1 MTDTVRLAVIG
12 CGGRAGRLVQEVA
25 ELDSAVELVGVLD
38 PDEDGVRSRL
48 PERFAGAPFYDS
60 VAALNRGARPTALL
74 VGTRCHLHTEY
85 AIEVADL
92 DLPLFVEKPV
102 SISMEQAQ
110 RLEAAYAGRYERV
123 VVSFPLRVSSL
134 TELIAGRIRSG
145 AVGSPEHISA
155 TNYVSY
161 GTVYWEQGYRN
172 FTITGGLFLQKATH
186 DFDYIAMLMGSP
198 IVQVAA
204 MGNYGRVFGGDK
216 PPGLRCS
223 ACDETATCPESPENR
238 RRNGLRT
245 ADDHLCL
252 FSSDTRTDE
261 GTNEDCSTAL
271 MRFASGAHGT
281 YTQVFFTKRDAHRRG
296 AVVSGYQGTI
306 EFDFYRSDYRE
317 VRHQDCFTE
326 HGHLDAGEG
335 GHHGGDANLLGDFFS
350 LARDGTPPRADL
362 RCGLMSVY
370 TSLAAKES
378 AATGRFTDVRQI
390 GAP

>member
-1 MTDTVRLAVIG
+1 MIRLGVIG
-12 CGGRAGRLVQEVA
+12 CGGRAGRLVSEIA

-38 PDEDGVRSRL
+38 PDVDGVRSRL

-60 VAALNRGARPTALL
+60 VGALNRGARPTALL

-85 AIEVADL
+85 AIEVVDL
-92 DLPLFVEKPV
+92 DLPLFLEKPV

-145 AVGSPEHISA
+145 ALGSPEHISA

-252 FSSDTRTDE
+252 FSSDTRT
-261 GTNEDCSTAL
+261 TRAPTRTA
-271 MRFASGAHGT
+271 
-281 YTQVFFTKRDAHRRG
+281 
-296 AVVSGYQGTI
+296 
-306 EFDFYRSDYRE
+306 
-317 VRHQDCFTE
+317 
-326 HGHLDAGEG
+326 
-335 GHHGGDANLLGDFFS
+335 
-350 LARDGTPPRADL
+350 PPRCCGSPPARTAPTP
-362 RCGLMSVY
+362 RCS
-370 TSLAAKES
+370 SR
-378 AATGRFTDVRQI
+378 AATRTGAAPWSPATRGRSSSTSTVRTTGRCAI
-390 GAP
+390 TTASARRATLTKAKADITAATPICSATSSRWPATARPRAPTCAAA

>member
-1 MTDTVRLAVIG
+1 MRSRSSTPRWSWWACSTRTRKG
-12 CGGRAGRLVQEVA
+12 CGRG
-25 ELDSAVELVGVLD
+25 
-38 PDEDGVRSRL
+38 L
-48 PERFAGAPFYDS
+48 PERFAGAPFYGS
-60 VAALNRGARPTALL
+60 VGALNRGARPTALL

-92 DLPLFVEKPV
+92 DLPLFLEKPV
-102 SISMEQAQ
+102 SISMEQAR

-123 VVSFPLRVSSL
+123 VVSFPLRVFVADGADRRAHSL
-134 TELIAGRIRSG
+134 RCS
-145 AVGSPEHISA
+145 VGSPEHISA

-261 GTNEDCSTAL
+261 GTNEDCSTA
-271 MRFASGAHGT
+271 
-281 YTQVFFTKRDAHRRG
+281 
-296 AVVSGYQGTI
+296 
-306 EFDFYRSDYRE
+306 
-317 VRHQDCFTE
+317 
-326 HGHLDAGEG
+326 
-335 GHHGGDANLLGDFFS
+335 
-350 LARDGTPPRADL
+350 
-362 RCGLMSVY
+362 
-370 TSLAAKES
+370 
-378 AATGRFTDVRQI
+378 
-390 GAP
+390 